1 MMPQPSYEYGV
12 ARVRV
17 LETKLLTR
25 ERIERMADAPSA
37 EEALK
42 VLSETSYAPLVAE
55 LVSPYEYDEL
65 LSKEMS
71 RVRTFIDE
79 ISPDPAIT
87 DLFFLKYDFH
97 NLKVLLK
104 YRYLGGQDEGL
115 PLVQIGTIP
124 VEILRKGV
132 DDPESGL
139 LPPFMVNAVR
149 RVDQACALKID
160 PQKID
165 ILLDLAMYDHIF
177 EVCRRKRNGFALG
190 YFQMQ
195 VDLLNLRSLLRAK
208 RLGQGFDFLKE
219 MLIPHGSL
227 NVSFYS
233 RAMEQ
238 PYEQLIKEA
247 ESTPYGKVMAE
258 AVQDFL
264 RTGTLTA
271 FERLMDDFLLN
282 YVKALRYNPFGIEA
296 IVGYLLA
303 KENEIKLIRIIMVGK
318 INNLPAE
325 KIRERLRDVY
335 V

>member
-1 MMPQPSYEYGV
+1 MMPQPSYEYAV

-17 LETKLLTR
+17 LETRLLTR
-25 ERIERMADAPSA
+25 ERIERMVDAQSA

-55 LVSPYEYDEL
+55 LASPYEYDKL
-65 LSKEMS
+65 LSKEMN
-71 RVRTFIDE
+71 RVRAFIDE

-87 DLFFLKYDFH
+87 NLFFLKYDFH

-104 YRYLGGQDEGL
+104 HKYLSRQDDEL
-115 PLVQIGTIP
+115 PVAQMGTVP

-132 DDPESGL
+132 EELDSGL
-139 LPPFMVNAVR
+139 LPPIMADAVKKVEQACTL
-149 RVDQACALKID
+149 RVDPQRID
-160 PQKID
+160 T
-165 ILLDLAMYDHIF
+165 LLDQSMYDHIF
-177 EVCRRKRNGFALG
+177 DVCRSKGNEFTFR

-208 RLGQGFDFLKE
+208 RLEEGFDFLKA
-219 MLIPHGSL
+219 MLIPYGSL
-227 NVSFYS
+227 DASFYS
-233 RAMEQ
+233 RALEQ
-238 PYEQLIKEA
+238 PYEQLMKEM
-247 ESTPYGKVMAE
+247 ESTPYGKVVAE
-258 AVQDFL
+258 GIQDYL

-271 FERLMDDFLLN
+271 FERLMDNYLLN
-282 YVKALRYNPFGIEA
+282 YVKALRYNPFRIEA

-303 KENEIKLIRIIMVGK
+303 KENEVKLIRIVMVGK

>member
-1 MMPQPSYEYGV
+1 MPQPSYEYGV

-17 LETKLLTR
+17 LETRVLTR
-25 ERIERMADAPSA
+25 ERIERMVDAQSP
-37 EEALK
+37 EDALK

-55 LVSPYEYDEL
+55 LNSPYEYEEL
-65 LSKEMS
+65 ISKEMK
-71 RVRTFIDE
+71 RVRDFIDE
-79 ISPDPAIT
+79 ISPAPAIT

-97 NLKVLLK
+97 NIKVLMKRK
-104 YRYLGGQDEGL
+104 YMEGQVEDL
-115 PLVQIGTIP
+115 PLAEMGTVP
-124 VEILRKGV
+124 VEVLKKGV
-132 DDPESGL
+132 EEPESGL
-139 LPPFMVNAVR
+139 LPPFVAKAVKE
-149 RVDQACALKID
+149 VDEACLLNVD

-165 ILLDLAMYDHIF
+165 TVLDRAMYDHIF
-177 EVCRRKRNGFALG
+177 EVCRKKRNAFALR

-208 RLGQGFDFLKE
+208 RLNQGFEFLKE

-227 NVSFYS
+227 DVSFYS
-233 RAMEQ
+233 HAIEQ
-238 PYEQLIKEA
+238 AYEQLIKEM
-247 ESTPYGKVMAE
+247 ESTPYGKIIGE
-258 AVQDFL
+258 GVQEFL

-271 FERLMDDFLLN
+271 FERLMDDYLLN
-282 YVKALRYNPFGIEA
+282 YVKSVKYNPFGIEA

-303 KENEIKLIRIIMVGK
+303 KENEVRLIRIIMVGK

>member
-124 VEILRKGV
+124 VEILRKCV

-258 AVQDFL
+258 GVQDFL

>member
-1 MMPQPSYEYGV
+1 MPQPSYEYGV

-25 ERIERMADAPSA
+25 ERIERMVDAPSA

-55 LVSPYEYDEL
+55 LGSPYEYDEL
-65 LSKEMS
+65 LSKEMN
-71 RVRTFIDE
+71 RVREFIDE
-79 ISPDPAIT
+79 ISPDSAIT

-104 YRYLGGQDEGL
+104 SRYLSDQDGEL
-115 PLVQIGTIP
+115 PLAQMGTIP
-124 VEILRKGV
+124 VEILKKGV
-132 DDPESGL
+132 EEPESGL
-139 LPPFMVNAVR
+139 LPNFMADAIKK
-149 RVDQACALKID
+149 VDQACVLRVD

-165 ILLDLAMYDHIF
+165 TLLDIAMYDYIF
-177 EVCRRKRNGFALG
+177 EVCRRKRNEFALR
-190 YFQMQ
+190 YFKMQ
-195 VDLLNLRSLLRAK
+195 VDLLNIRSLLRAK
-208 RLGQGFDFLKE
+208 RLGQGLDFLKE
-219 MLIPHGSL
+219 MLIPYGSL
-227 NVSFYS
+227 DLSFYGH
-233 RAMEQ
+233 AMEQ
-238 PYEQLIKEA
+238 AYEQLVKEMDA
-247 ESTPYGKVMAE
+247 TPYGKVVAE
-258 AVQDFL
+258 GVQDFL

-271 FERLMDDFLLN
+271 FERLMDDYLLN

-303 KENEIKLIRIIMVGK
+303 KENEVKLIRIIMVGK

>member
-17 LETKLLTR
+17 LETRLLTR
-25 ERIERMADAPSA
+25 ERIERMVDAESF
-37 EEALK
+37 EDALK

-55 LVSPYEYDEL
+55 LSSPYEYDEL
-65 LSKEMS
+65 LSKEMK
-71 RVRTFIDE
+71 RVRDFIDE

-104 YRYLGGQDEGL
+104 HRYLSGQDDEL
-115 PLVQIGTIP
+115 PLAQMGTIP
-124 VEILRKGV
+124 VEGLRKAV
-132 DDPESGL
+132 EDPDSGI
-139 LPPFMVNAVR
+139 LPPFMADVVKDIDEIC
-149 RVDQACALKID
+149 VLKVD
-160 PQKID
+160 PQRID
-165 ILLDLAMYDHIF
+165 TMLDRAMYDHIF
-177 EVCRRKRNGFALG
+177 EVCRRKRNSFALR

-227 NVSFYS
+227 TVSFYS
-233 RAMEQ
+233 RAIEQ
-238 PYEQLIKEA
+238 PYEQLIKEV
-247 ESTPYGKVMAE
+247 ESTPYGKVVAE
-258 AVQDFL
+258 GVQDFL

-271 FERLMDDFLLN
+271 FERLMDDYLLS
-282 YVKALRYNPFGIEA
+282 YVKSVRYNPFGIEA

-318 INNLPAE
+318 INDLPAE

>member
-1 MMPQPSYEYGV
+1 
-12 ARVRV
+12 
-17 LETKLLTR
+17 
-25 ERIERMADAPSA
+25 MADASSA

-42 VLSETSYAPLVAE
+42 VLAETSYAPLVAE
-55 LVSPYEYDEL
+55 LASPYEYDEL
-65 LSKEMS
+65 LSKEMN
-71 RVRTFIDE
+71 RVRDFIDE
-79 ISPDPAIT
+79 ISPDPSIT

-104 YRYLGGQDEGL
+104 HRYLGDMDDEL
-115 PLVQIGTIP
+115 PLAQMGTVP
-124 VEILRKGV
+124 AEVLRKGV
-132 DDPESGL
+132 EDPESGL
-139 LPPFMVNAVR
+139 LPPFMVDAIKKVEQVCVL
-149 RVDQACALKID
+149 RVD

-165 ILLDLAMYDHIF
+165 TVLDLAMYDRIF
-177 EVCRRKRNGFALG
+177 EVCHRRRNGFAIR

-227 NVSFYS
+227 NASFYG
-233 RAMEQ
+233 RAIEQ
-238 PYEQLIKEA
+238 PYEQLIREV
-247 ESTPYGKVMAE
+247 ESTSYGRVVAE
-258 AVQDFL
+258 GVQDFL

-296 IVGYLLA
+296 IAGYLLA